1 MAGTATFAHVL
12 ARWAMSQPRVSFRSL
27 WAAWLACR
35 RRKRG
40 TRDCLRYNGR
50 LLDRLAAAQTALNAC
65 TWRPSRTRVFVTTK
79 PKAREIH
86 APVFADRV
94 VHHWLVPQLEVLYEP
109 VFIHDSYANR
119 QGKGTHG
126 AVARLQ
132 TFMRQATCNGQKR
145 AYALQLDIANY
156 FNTIDRRRLFAMI
169 SHRLDQSSRRHP
181 AEEER
186 YRHLARITRSLLTGN
201 PAQGAYRLGHPSRF
215 DRVPPHKRLINAAPE
230 CGLAIGNLSSQFFA
244 NVYLNELDQ
253 FVKHTLK
260 CRWYLRYVDDFVLVD
275 PDPERLLAWRDA
287 IEEFLRERLGLSLR
301 PPVGMPWAVSRG
313 VDFLG
318 YVVRPNY
325 LLARQR
331 VVDAADQCLA
341 KWESTLVGDHG
352 LCLDPVQSKALQSSL
367 GSYLGHFRHASGFRM
382 TARLWERHRW
392 LDALF
397 PLAWPGIGSRLE
409 PPFATSLASQHSWFT
424 SRFPGAIV
432 WLQVGTSWECYG
444 RDALEMAK
452 RYGFPVTRGGR
463 ASLGDTASI
472 PGTAWKRWQKAL
484 ARDGVAAVGAQQ
496 FGRARGHR
504 HGLRR
509 RVLSYVSPRAFSGAD
524 DSRCSAV

>member
-1 MAGTATFAHVL
+1 
-12 ARWAMSQPRVSFRSL
+12 MSQPRVRFRSL

-86 APVFADRV
+86 APIFADRV

-119 QGKGTHG
+119 QGKGTHS
-126 AVARLQ
+126 AVTRLQ
-132 TFMRQATCNGQKR
+132 TFMRQATCNGQQR

-169 SHRLDQSSRRHP
+169 SHRLDQSSRRYP
-181 AEEER
+181 SEEER

-201 PAQGAYRLGHPSRF
+201 PAQGAYRLGHPARF
-215 DRVPPHKRLINAAPE
+215 DRVPPHKRLVNAAPE

-275 PDPERLLAWRDA
+275 PDPKRLLAWRDA

-301 PPVGMPWAVSRG
+301 TPVGMPWAVSRG

-318 YVVRPNY
+318 YVIRPNY
-325 LLARQR
+325 LLVRQR

-341 KWESTLVGDHG
+341 KWGSTLVGNHG
-352 LCLDPVQSKALQSSL
+352 LCMDLAQSKALQSSL
-367 GSYLGHFRHASGFRM
+367 GSYLGHFRHASGFRL
-382 TARLWERHRW
+382 TARLWARHPW

-432 WLQVGTSWECYG
+432 WLQVGTRWECYG

-452 RYGFPVTRGGR
+452 RYGFPVMRGGR

-496 FGRARGHR
+496 FGRASGHR